1 MASKK
6 KKKNLK
12 NGSTKFEDWWEKLK
26 HIKKLVA
33 IRSMKGGKWQIGG
46 ELVVGVQ
53 VLVGKVIKK
62 M

>member
-33 IRSMKGGKWQIGG
+33 IRSMKGGK
-46 ELVVGVQ
+46 
-53 VLVGKVIKK
+53 
-62 M
+62 